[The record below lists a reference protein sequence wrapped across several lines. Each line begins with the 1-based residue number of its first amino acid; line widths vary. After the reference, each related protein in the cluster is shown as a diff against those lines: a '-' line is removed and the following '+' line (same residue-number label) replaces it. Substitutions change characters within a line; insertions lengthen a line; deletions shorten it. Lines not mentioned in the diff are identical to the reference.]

1 MADSSSS
8 IVTTCGLEDCAG
20 HRDHLRTYV
29 DNSDA
34 VVNDDVFEADVENS
48 EVHSDDFGQ
57 PCCN

>member
-8 IVTTCGLEDCAG
+8 IVTTCGFEDFTGHSDRLWTCAG
-20 HRDHLRTYV
+20 A
-29 DNSDA
+29 SE

-48 EVHSDDFGQ
+48 EVNSDDFGQ